1 MARLT
6 KREFL
11 VLVTS
16 IVLLAPL
23 VVWGV
28 LFLLGRFFDEPDDP
42 VERALVPMKL
52 QSSRDEPEFGGH
64 RGPTERDAR

>member
-28 LFLLGRFFDEPDDP
+28 LFLLGRLFDEPDDP
-42 VERALVPMKL
+42 VERAAGANETTIQP
-52 QSSRDEPEFGGH
+52 R
-64 RGPTERDAR
+64 

>member
-1 MARLT
+1 LRERQIARLT

-11 VLVTS
+11 VSVTS

-28 LFLLGRFFDEPDDP
+28 LFLLGRLFDEPDDP
-42 VERALVPMKL
+42 VERAAGA
-52 QSSRDEPEFGGH
+52 DETKP
-64 RGPTERDAR
+64 R